1 MAIIF
6 NLDKLLAS
14 RKMQSVELAEK
25 LGCTV
30 QTVSRIKNG
39 KVRAF
44 RIETMDRLCKLFDC
58 QPGDVIEYMSDEEA
72 KERFGDEFWEDYEK
86 FYDE

>member
-6 NLDKLLAS
+6 NLDKLLVS
-14 RKMQSVELAEK
+14 KKMQSVELAEK

-30 QTVSRIKNG
+30 QTISKIKNG

-44 RIETMDRLCKLFDC
+44 RIETMDSLCKLFQC
-58 QPGDVIEYMSDEEA
+58 QPGDILEYMDDDEA
-72 KERFGDEFWEDYEK
+72 KARFGDEFWEDYMKYFNE
-86 FYDE
+86 

>member
-6 NLDKLLAS
+6 NLDKLLVS
-14 RKMQSVELAEK
+14 KKMQSVELAEK

-30 QTVSRIKNG
+30 QTISKIKNG

-44 RIETMDRLCKLFDC
+44 RIETMDSLCKLFQC
-58 QPGDVIEYMSDEEA
+58 QPGDILEYMDDDEA
-72 KERFGDEFWEDYEK
+72 KARFGDEFWEDYTK
-86 FYDE
+86 YFND